1 MKSELLEWLSEH
13 DVNQWYELE
22 KPPYCLTI
30 KVDRSGRLYMFNYNQ
45 IESDF
50 SLRIVQEAR
59 GCIVDKQTMSFA
71 CVGFD
76 KFFNY
81 GESNAAKLTPPLTVG
96 AKMDGSIIKLYW
108 NQYTESWSAAT
119 NGCINAFDA
128 DLPPNLDNIRSFGTL
143 FWRTF
148 NAVTDGKDDYIA
160 LMQSLDRNKTY
171 IFELCSK
178 YNRVVVPW
186 NEPTLFLIGIRDNIT
201 LEETRVYDD
210 PVFPAI
216 PRPEMFPEIQSID
229 DAVKIAA
236 DFPFTK
242 EGFVVMDRNFNR
254 VKVKGADYLRVHRLR
269 GNDVPSLK
277 HIFEMVQS
285 GEQSEFLSYFPEYIK
300 DFDKVQ
306 TMWSIYLGGVKSI
319 TDTVPIIKEDL
330 MQTTV
335 SGHAKA
341 IFAKYY
347 VPSLPPTLRS
357 YAFSAW
363 DGKQIR
369 FDKITFEEVRAYAD
383 LCEASGTTD
392 LFWKS

>member
-1 MKSELLEWLSEH
+1 MKSELLEWLASHDISEW
-13 DVNQWYELE
+13 DALKEA
-22 KPPYCLTI
+22 PYCLSI
-30 KVDRSGRLYMFNYNQ
+30 KTDPAGNFYMFNYNQ

-81 GESNAAKLTPPLTVG
+81 GEPNAAKLTPPLTVA

-108 NQYTESWSAAT
+108 NQYTESWSIAT

-128 DLPPNLDNIRSFGTL
+128 DLPPNVDNIRSFGSL
-143 FWRTF
+143 FWLTF
-148 NAVTDGKDDYIA
+148 NRITDGKDSYVA
-160 LMQSLDRNKTY
+160 LMQGLARNKTY

-186 NEPTLFLIGIRDNIT
+186 SEPTLFLIGIRDNIT

-216 PRPEMFPEIQSID
+216 PRPEMFLEIQSID

-254 VKVKGADYLRVHRLR
+254 VKVKGAKYLQVHRLR
-269 GNDVPSLK
+269 GEASPSPKRIL
-277 HIFEMVQS
+277 EMVRT
-285 GEQSEFLSYFPEYIK
+285 GEHDEFLSYFPEYRDEFEKIK
-300 DFDKVQ
+300 MMFDTYMKAILTINKV
-306 TMWSIYLGGVKSI
+306 
-319 TDTVPIIKEDL
+319 VPTIKEDL
-330 MQTTV
+330 IEHSV
-335 SGHAKA
+335 AGHAKA

-347 VPSLPPTLRS
+347 VPSLPSTLRS

-369 FDKITFEEVRAYAD
+369 FGKITLEEVKAYAD
-383 LCEASGTTD
+383 LCEALGTTD
-392 LFWKS
+392 LLWKR

>member
-13 DVNQWYELE
+13 DVNQWYELK

-59 GCIVDKQTMSFA
+59 GCIVDKKEMSFA

-96 AKMDGSIIKLYW
+96 AKMDGSIIKLFW
-108 NQYTESWSAAT
+108 NRYTKAWQAAT
-119 NGCINAFDA
+119 NGTIDAYNAK
-128 DLPPNLDNIRSFGTL
+128 LSPNTENVESFGEL
-143 FWRTF
+143 FWITLIDRLF
-148 NAVTDGKDDYIA
+148 YIKEPFA
-160 LMQSLDRNKTY
+160 QLDIGKTY

-186 NEPTLFLIGIRDNIT
+186 DKPTLFLIGIRDNIS
-201 LEETRVYDD
+201 LEETSVYDD
-210 PVFPAI
+210 SIWYPEI

-229 DAVKIAA
+229 DAVKVAA

-269 GNDVPSLK
+269 GNNIPSFK
-277 HIFEMVQS
+277 HIFEMVRS

-306 TMWSIYLGGVKSI
+306 TMWSIYLGAIKSI

-330 MQTTV
+330 IKSAAVGQ
-335 SGHAKA
+335 AKTL
-341 IFAKYY
+341 FAKYC

-357 YAFSAW
+357 YAFPAW

-392 LFWKS
+392 LFWKG